1 MKSACCAAA
10 PHGFACRP
18 STDGAPTIFG
28 LADLPLINLIELLSG
43 LVLLILGA
51 ELMVRA
57 AVRLAERLHVRPLI
71 IGLTIVALG
80 SSAPQMTVSLQAALT
95 DNPDIAVGS
104 VVGSGIFNILV
115 TLGLSAL
122 IIPLRVS
129 RQLVRLDIPLMI
141 GASLLVFIL
150 AWNKD
155 LGRFDGVLLLG
166 ALALY
171 LGLLLRQSRHS
182 TRPHGARPQDTQQ
195 SWLISVLMIL
205 AGLAMLVFAGRLLLG
220 AAVVVA
226 TDLGLSER
234 VIGLT
239 VVAVGTSLPEL
250 ATSLI
255 AALRGQR
262 DIAVGNVIGANLF
275 NLLGVLGLTALLA
288 PTPLSVSPN
297 ALDFDLPVMLG
308 VAALCL
314 PVFYSGYRVTRAEG
328 LLLLGLYLVYGL
340 HVVSFTTGMP
350 LAGKLERLML
360 FYVLPA
366 LLTFLL
372 FTSIRAWRRQHH
384 KRDVP

>member
-1 MKSACCAAA
+1 V
-10 PHGFACRP
+10 
-18 STDGAPTIFG
+18 
-28 LADLPLINLIELLSG
+28 LELLSG
-43 LVLLILGA
+43 LFLLIVGA

-57 AVRLAERLHVRPLI
+57 AVRLAARWHVRPLI

-80 SSAPQMTVSLQAALT
+80 SSAPQMAVSLQATLAQ
-95 DNPDIAVGS
+95 NADIAVSSVIGS
-104 VVGSGIFNILV
+104 SIFNILV

-141 GASLLVFIL
+141 GASLLVFVL
-150 AWNKD
+150 AWNER
-155 LGRFDGVLLLG
+155 LTRLDGVILLS

-182 TRPHGARPQDTQQ
+182 TRPQAHPEEAPKGP
-195 SWLISVLMIL
+195 WLSSLLMIIG
-205 AGLAMLVFAGRLLLG
+205 GLAMLVYAGHLLLG
-220 AAVVVA
+220 AAVSVA

-234 VIGLT
+234 IIGLT
-239 VVAVGTSLPEL
+239 IVAISTSLPEL

-262 DIAVGNVIGANLF
+262 DIAVGNVIGSNLF
-275 NLLGVLGLTALLA
+275 NLLGVLGFTALVA
-288 PTPLSVSPN
+288 PSPLSVSPN

-308 VAALCL
+308 VAVLCL
-314 PVFYSGYRVTRAEG
+314 PLFYTGYRITRAEG
-328 LLLLGLYLVYGL
+328 LLCLGLYLAYGL

-350 LAGKLERLML
+350 LAGKLEHLML
-360 FYVLPA
+360 FFVLPA
-366 LLTFLL
+366 LVAFLL
-372 FTSIRAWRRQHH
+372 FTSVLAWRRQHH